1 MNANEQIYELLN
13 IIKRDYGLYIG
24 EKSVRRLSHFLSGYT
39 VALNRIYGQ
48 TCTFN
53 SDFQKYIEAKYCDK
67 TRHHWSDILCYYHHT
82 DEAAFDN
89 FFELLDEFKRTNK

>member
-1 MNANEQIYELLN
+1 MNANEQIYELLDT
-13 IIKRDYGLYIG
+13 IKRDYGLYIG

-48 TCTFN
+48 TYNFD
-53 SDFQKYIEAKYCDK
+53 SDFQKYIEAKYGDK